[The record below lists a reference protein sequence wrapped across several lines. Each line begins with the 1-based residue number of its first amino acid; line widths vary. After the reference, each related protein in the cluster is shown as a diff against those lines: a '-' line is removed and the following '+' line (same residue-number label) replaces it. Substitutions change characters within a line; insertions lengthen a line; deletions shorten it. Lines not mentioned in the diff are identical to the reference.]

1 MLSTYDH
8 NYKGKNLLRIFELN
22 SNIFNL
28 KDQYKEQ
35 NIFRFIIIVIYT
47 KNFWFAKK
55 SET

>member
-1 MLSTYDH
+1 MLSTYEH

>member
-1 MLSTYDH
+1 MLSTY
-8 NYKGKNLLRIFELN
+8 NTTIRAKICCAFFELD